1 MFVGHYGVALAA
13 RGAEKRLPLWLYF
26 LAVQWVDVVW
36 TVLIYF
42 GVERVS
48 IVPGVNPSGPLVF
61 DYYPYTH
68 SLAAGLCWAAIAFM
82 ACRLYMKRQGSLRVP
97 AFLALAVLSHWFL
110 DLIVHQPD
118 LPLYPDGLKL
128 GLGLWNHP
136 MVELAV
142 ELVLVIAGFV
152 YYLKQSPELSMA
164 RRIGLAVLCLIIVA
178 VQLAGDFGPPPQ
190 SVKFMAVAGFVLYG
204 LFTLAAYFIEG
215 RRKTAA

>member
-82 ACRLYMKRQGSLRVP
+82 ACRVYMKRQGSLRVP

-152 YYLKQSPELSMA
+152 YYLKQSPDLSTA
-164 RRIGLAVLCLIIVA
+164 RRIGLAVLCLVIVA
-178 VQLAGDFGPPPQ
+178 IQLAGDFGPPPQ
-190 SVKFMAVAGFVLYG
+190 SVKFMAVAGFVLYA
-204 LFTLAAYFIEG
+204 LFTVAAYFIEG
-215 RRKTAA
+215 RSKTAT